1 MNKTEYLKFAE
12 AELGRVLTIVR
23 KKNSDYTGGVECT
36 DPFANFNISE
46 DFGVPPLTGLC
57 VRMADKFQ
65 RVKTFCRDGRMSQE
79 NEGAVDAFRDI
90 IGYSLIALGML
101 HDTAPAVSPEN
112 FSPQFEG
119 PVVGFPKIQHPHVP
133 ETDFGNIIPTEAAV
147 VGKLV
152 SGGRYEDRRGRIVM
166 ITATASGFT
175 YPFEGDNGIPY
186 YSTGN
191 QGREYA
197 IGSSS
202 YDLVKVV
209 EQPDE
214 PPHPVTKLKLQL
226 EAGKTYRN
234 RIGGIVRIAGPSS
247 TKTFPWVDEGGT
259 TYTDEGLY
267 LLCTGGMCLD
277 LIEEVVDEPQDTVA
291 PKVVKGLGEGFPAA
305 ISLKVGGVY
314 RNRLGE
320 ERKIVQD
327 YGEAYCHPFT
337 DDERSYRKDGR
348 YLISSPNEFDL
359 VEVVSEPAPQND
371 NPCPF
376 R

>member
-1 MNKTEYLKFAE
+1 MNKTEYLQFAE

-112 FSPQFEG
+112 FSPPFEG

-209 EQPDE
+209 SE
-214 PPHPVTKLKLQL
+214 PQDPPQVAPQDTISLKV
-226 EAGKTYRN
+226 GGVYRN
-234 RIGGIVRIAGPSS
+234 RLGRERTIVEDRGEGYRFPFEDNERSYTKDGHHFFS
-247 TKTFPWVDEGGT
+247 TPDDF
-259 TYTDEGLY
+259 
-267 LLCTGGMCLD
+267 D
-277 LIEEVVDEPQDTVA
+277 LIEVVSEPQADLAPQDEPQVA
-291 PKVVKGLGEGFPAA
+291 PPAA

-327 YGEAYCHPFT
+327 YGEGYCHPFT
-337 DDERSYRKDGR
+337 DHERSYRADGH
-348 YLISSPNEFDL
+348 YLISVPNEFDL
-359 VEVVSEPAPQND
+359 IEVVSEPGHAPQVAPQD
-371 NPCPF
+371 TT